1 MAAWNLEAA
10 ADHLGELETSDPG
23 AHAALVGDLGVEAEE
38 VASWRKI
45 SAAMF
50 VPFDDELG
58 VHGQDDTFLQKP
70 RWDVAATPPD
80 RFPLQAHHPPLTLY
94 RPPVVKQADVVMAL
108 FPHRRRF
115 PPAQPRRHSHPHAAP
130 PP

>member
-50 VPFDDELG
+50 VPFDAELG

-80 RFPLQAHHPPLTLY
+80 RFQQIGSASCRDRVCQYGSISVVAVTLQ
-94 RPPVVKQADVVMAL
+94 
-108 FPHRRRF
+108 
-115 PPAQPRRHSHPHAAP
+115 
-130 PP
+130 

>member
-58 VHGQDDTFLQKP
+58 VHGQDDPILQTL
-70 RWDVAATPPD
+70 RWDPAAPPPD
-80 RFPLQAHHPPLTLY
+80 SFPLPDQPPPLTLSP
-94 RPPVVKQADVVMAL
+94 PPVSHPADVAL
-108 FPHRRRF
+108 
-115 PPAQPRRHSHPHAAP
+115 A
-130 PP
+130 

>member
-1 MAAWNLEAA
+1 MWAAIVHLCRDGLYRIPSVTGPDEYSTLVDDNLYTNVMAAWNLEAA

-50 VPFDDELG
+50 VPFEIG
-58 VHGQDDTFLQKP
+58 RASCRERVCQY
-70 RWDVAATPPD
+70 V
-80 RFPLQAHHPPLTLY
+80 
-94 RPPVVKQADVVMAL
+94 
-108 FPHRRRF
+108 
-115 PPAQPRRHSHPHAAP
+115 
-130 PP
+130 